1 MPDMKRREFIA
12 LLGGGGLL
20 LAAKVKRA
28 RGQQAAMPVVG
39 FLRSASLT
47 DATQLIDAFRQGLKE
62 IGYVEGQNV
71 AIEFRSANNDHDH
84 LTALATDFARR
95 PVAVIVGTAA
105 SKADTPD
112 EVTNELSVS
121 QSPLNSRRFSN
132 LISLLFRLHRCRQ
145 VR

>member
-1 MPDMKRREFIA
+1 LAGDHPPGPDPSMGGPNGGSGAYAIRA
-12 LLGGGGLL
+12 LPELCLGIVSGRLG
-20 LAAKVKRA
+20 
-28 RGQQAAMPVVG
+28 
-39 FLRSASLT
+39 
-47 DATQLIDAFRQGLKE
+47 D
-62 IGYVEGQNV
+62 V

-112 EVTNELSVS
+112 EVTNELSVA